1 MGDIFIAMLERDAY
15 ILAISFVRPFLS
27 TLITYY
33 FARKL
38 LPNRFNIY
46 VLISI
51 SLIYALWDNLRVSV
65 PYGTSYHLWFNLF
78 TNGLTFFTILYLFKG
93 KLWKRAIVYWYYVI
107 IRILCKTLAFVPF
120 YIYHSHHDYSYAWLR
135 TASYMQ
141 LSFEVQLIHLLV
153 SFALFLLLGFLSLG
167 LWRRLLL
174 EKFQPFH
181 LLLIAL
187 PIGQRYA
194 LSQVLNP
201 STGSIFFSTTYFF
214 VGDAEIS
221 YHILSILGVAVML
234 VSSIV
239 LFVYVLSY
247 EKRTVIEAELL
258 ETKRVMEL
266 EQAHYLEIERQ
277 SEEMAKIRHDFNI
290 QLTSIIQLVRA
301 GEDTSA
307 REMISD
313 LSKEIK
319 RTE

>member
-1 MGDIFIAMLERDAY
+1 
-15 ILAISFVRPFLS
+15 
-27 TLITYY
+27 
-33 FARKL
+33 
-38 LPNRFNIY
+38 
-46 VLISI
+46 
-51 SLIYALWDNLRVSV
+51 
-65 PYGTSYHLWFNLF
+65 
-78 TNGLTFFTILYLFKG
+78 
-93 KLWKRAIVYWYYVI
+93 
-107 IRILCKTLAFVPF
+107 
-120 YIYHSHHDYSYAWLR
+120 
-135 TASYMQ
+135 MQ

-234 VSSIV
+234 ISSIV
-239 LFVYVLSY
+239 LFAYVLSY
-247 EKRTVIEAELL
+247 EKRTAIEAELM

-307 REMISD
+307 QEMISD
-313 LSKEIK
+313 LSKELK
-319 RTE
+319 GTE